1 MASAG
6 RRRGTI
12 IILIA
17 VILILI
23 VGAVYVYLNFFNKS
37 QPVAQPLTAP
47 TQVTTMVN
55 IIITTQAIQRG
66 TVLTE
71 SVLTTIPYPQTEL
84 VSGTFVTDMSQIVG
98 KRARYDLDARIPLTP
113 SMVVD
118 QPQGSTASFQI
129 PSGMT
134 AFTIP
139 IQRLTDVAYAP
150 QTGDHVM
157 VIGCLLL
164 TDLDVN
170 FQTRLPDLTASVL
183 SPGTT
188 AGTSM
193 TSVISTTGLDSAEGR
208 TEMDSTLNQP
218 VYVVPSESSPR
229 PRVVCQTVIAD
240 ATVLQVGDFSSSDTL
255 PAAGTSSTAPTP
267 TPTEQAATA
276 TTTSTST
283 GPQVMTLIVNPQDAV
298 TLNYLVTVNAQLTL
312 ALRGAGDLQSI
323 TTQSVSLQFVMDQK
337 NIQLPAKLPYGI
349 EPRIDALKY
358 QCTDIA
364 NCGDK

>member
-23 VGAVYVYLNFFNKS
+23 VGAVYIYLNVFNKA
-37 QPVAQPLTAP
+37 QPIAQPLTAP

-55 IIITTQAIQRG
+55 IVITTQAIQRG

-71 SVLTTIPYPQTEL
+71 SVLTTIPYPQTDL
-84 VSGTFVTDMSQIVG
+84 VAGTFVTDMSQIVG

-170 FQTRLPDLTASVL
+170 FQTRLPNLTASVL
-183 SPGTT
+183 SPGTG
-188 AGTSM
+188 AGTSV
-193 TSVISTTGLDSAEGR
+193 TATISTTGTDSAQGR
-208 TEMDSTLNQP
+208 TEVDQNLNLP
-218 VYVVPSESSPR
+218 VYVVGSESSPR
-229 PRVVCQTVIAD
+229 PRVVCQTVIQD
-240 ATVLQVGDFSSSDTL
+240 ATVLQIGDFPSNETL
-255 PAAGTSSTAPTP
+255 PAAGTSATEATP
-267 TPTEQAATA
+267 TPTAEAATA
-276 TTTSTST
+276 TSTGVST

-298 TLNYLVTVNAQLTL
+298 MLNYLVTVNAQLTL
-312 ALRGAGDLQSI
+312 ALRGAGDLQTI

-349 EPRIDALKY
+349 EPRIDSLKY
-358 QCTDIA
+358 QCNDIA

>member
-23 VGAVYVYLNFFNKS
+23 VGAVYIYLNVFNKPA
-37 QPVAQPLTAP
+37 QPVAQNLPAP

-55 IIITTQAIQRG
+55 IVITTQAIQRG

-71 SVLTTIPYPQTEL
+71 SVLTTIPYPQTDL
-84 VSGTFVTDMSQIVG
+84 VAGTFVTDMSQIVG

-170 FQTRLPDLTASVL
+170 FQTRLPNLTASVL
-183 SPGTT
+183 SPGT
-188 AGTSM
+188 ASGTSV
-193 TSVISTTGLDSAEGR
+193 TATISTTGLDSTQGR
-208 TEMDSTLNQP
+208 TEMDQNLNLP
-218 VYVVPSESSPR
+218 VYVVPSESTPR
-229 PRVVCQTVIAD
+229 PRVVCQTVISD
-240 ATVLQVGDFSSSDTL
+240 ATVLQVGDFPSGETL
-255 PAAGTSSTAPTP
+255 PAAGTSTEPTP
-267 TPTEQAATA
+267 TPTEQVTA
-276 TTTSTST
+276 TST
-283 GPQVMTLIVNPQDAV
+283 GVSTGPEVMTLIVSPQDAV
-298 TLNYLVTVNAQLTL
+298 ILNYLITVNAQLTL

-323 TTQSVSLQFVMDQK
+323 TTQAVSLQFVMDQK

-349 EPRIDALKY
+349 EPRIDSLKY
-358 QCTDIA
+358 QCSDIA